1 MKPLIL
7 ASSSP
12 TRAAMLRAAGVTFET
27 APARIDEDAVK
38 AGFDAE
44 GAAPRDIADALA
56 ALKAA
61 RVSARFPGVLTLGA
75 DQVLECEG
83 ARFDKPA
90 SREAARAQLEA
101 LRGKTH
107 ALHSAAAAALN
118 GAVIWRHVGRAR
130 LTMRQFSDAFL
141 DRYLDAEGDAALEGV
156 YRLEGRGAQ
165 LFARVEGDHFTVLGL
180 PLLEVLGFLRAQGV
194 LVE

>member
-130 LTMRQFSDAFL
+130 LTMRPFSDAFL

-165 LFARVEGDHFTVLGL
+165 LFSRVEGDHFTVLGL
-180 PLLEVLGFLRAQGV
+180 PLLEVLGFLRAQGA
-194 LVE
+194 LLE

>member
-130 LTMRQFSDAFL
+130 LTMRPFSDAFL

-165 LFARVEGDHFTVLGL
+165 LFSRVEGDHFTVLGL
-180 PLLEVLGFLRAQGV
+180 PLLDLLAFLTLRGD
-194 LVE
+194 LPR

>member
-75 DQVLECEG
+75 DQVLECEA

-130 LTMRQFSDAFL
+130 LTMRPFSDAFL
-141 DRYLDAEGDAALEGV
+141 DRYLDAEGDAALAGV

>member
-1 MKPLIL
+1 MKPLVL
-7 ASSSP
+7 ASASP
-12 TRAAMLRAAGVTFET
+12 ARAALLRAAGVTFEV

-38 AGFDAE
+38 DGFDAE

-75 DQVLECEG
+75 DQVLDCEG

-90 SREAARAQLEA
+90 SRDVARDQLSA
-101 LRGKTH
+101 LRGKAH
-107 ALHSAAAAALN
+107 VLHSAAAAALN

-130 LTMRQFSDAFL
+130 LTMRPFSDAFL
-141 DRYLDAEGDAALEGV
+141 DRYLEAEGDAALASV
-156 YRLEGRGAQ
+156 YRLEGLGAQ
-165 LFARVEGDHFTVLGL
+165 LFSRVEGDHFTVLGL
-180 PLLEVLGFLRAQGV
+180 PLLEVLGFLRAQGA

>member
-38 AGFDAE
+38 TGFDAE

-130 LTMRQFSDAFL
+130 LTMRPFSDAFL

-165 LFARVEGDHFTVLGL
+165 LFSRVEGDHFTVLGL